1 MKTLRRWFCQHAL
14 IVLILAGGLQNSPAA
29 ETPELKIAVLKFGT
43 VNWVMD
49 VIKHHGLDHQNGF
62 DLKVLGLA
70 SKNAT
75 TVAFLA
81 EDVNMIVTDWFWVLR
96 QRSQGNDVVIIPYS
110 AALGAVMVAADSGI
124 TKLEHLQGKRIG
136 VAGGPIDK
144 SWLLL
149 RAFSLSR
156 NNIDLAATAEP
167 LYAAPPLLNEQ
178 LMSRRVD
185 AILNF
190 WPYAA
195 RLEGAG
201 YRRLASVSDL
211 MQQMDMT
218 VAAPLIGF
226 TFTRRMA
233 GERPELIKGF
243 VAAVAVASELLQTS
257 DGEWKRLRPL
267 MKTKSDKEFVALRDR
282 YREGILTSWTS
293 EHKLAAERLF
303 DVLKSVGGDK
313 LTGKGTRF
321 DPAMFWP

>member
-1 MKTLRRWFCQHAL
+1 MEILRRWFCQYAL
-14 IVLILAGGLQNSPAA
+14 IVLMLAAGLQNSSAA
-29 ETPELKIAVLKFGT
+29 ETPELKVGVLKFGT

-49 VIKHHGLDHQNGF
+49 VIEHHRLDRQNGF
-62 DLKVLGLA
+62 VLQVLGLA

-96 QRSQGNDVVIIPYS
+96 QRSQGNDVAIIPYS

-124 TKLEHLQGKRIG
+124 TKLEDLQGKRIG

-156 NNIDLAATAEP
+156 YKIDLTETAAP
-167 LYAAPPLLNEQ
+167 VYAAPPLLNEQ

-185 AILNF
+185 AVLNF

-201 YRRLASVSDL
+201 YQRLASVSDL
-211 MQQMDMT
+211 MQQMDMKVT
-218 VAAPLIGF
+218 APL
-226 TFTRRMA
+226 
-233 GERPELIKGF
+233 
-243 VAAVAVASELLQTS
+243 
-257 DGEWKRLRPL
+257 
-267 MKTKSDKEFVALRDR
+267 
-282 YREGILTSWTS
+282 
-293 EHKLAAERLF
+293 
-303 DVLKSVGGDK
+303 
-313 LTGKGTRF
+313 
-321 DPAMFWP
+321 